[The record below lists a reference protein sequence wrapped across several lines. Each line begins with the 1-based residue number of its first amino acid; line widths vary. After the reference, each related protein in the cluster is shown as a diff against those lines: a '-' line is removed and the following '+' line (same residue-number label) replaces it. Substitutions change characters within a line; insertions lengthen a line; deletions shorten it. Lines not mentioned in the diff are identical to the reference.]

1 MPKTLQALLHDIS
14 HFQPRRLALPL
25 AALLLAIGLAAC
37 STASESGR
45 EGGGEGAE
53 TGEVGGEGPGEH
65 GEGGEGSESGG
76 EGGEESGVG
85 IDLGVTYDRVRN
97 GARLILRYD
106 AASETF
112 RGTVTNTTAATLTQ
126 VRVEVHLRPSGPELG
141 PTEPRDL
148 APGETIMVNL
158 DATGQNFTQYSPH
171 SETGTPS
178 SPVDPAGT
186 SIFTPALAGWA
197 VIGGV
202 DVGIEHTGHGMSARH
217 EWLNGAW
224 TSRLS
229 PDPAPGHQPT
239 GAATWSGA
247 WVGYHGSSP
256 AIATGDASVRVTLGT
271 GGNGATEADLTLE
284 DVPVLGTLAWD
295 DLPVTGGR
303 FTGSTTANS
312 QAYDATGQFAGPN
325 QAGVVGHATGPEFR
339 SVFYGDKD

>member
-1 MPKTLQALLHDIS
+1 MPKTLQAFLYNIS
-14 HFQPRRLALPL
+14 HFQSRQLALPL

-45 EGGGEGAE
+45 EGGGEGS
-53 TGEVGGEGPGEH
+53 GEHGEGGEGS

-76 EGGEESGVG
+76 EGGEESGAG
-85 IDLGVTYDRVRN
+85 IDLGVTYDVVRN

-112 RGTVTNTTAATLTQ
+112 RGTVSNTTAATLRQ

-141 PTEPRDL
+141 PTEPTDL

-158 DATGQNFTQYSPH
+158 DATGQSFTQYSPH

-186 SIFTPALAGWA
+186 SVFGPSLGGWA

-202 DVGIEHTGHGMSARH
+202 DIGIEHTGHGMSARH
-217 EWLNGAW
+217 ESLNGAW

-256 AIATGDASVRVTLGT
+256 AIATGDARVSVTL
-271 GGNGATEADLTLE
+271 GNGATEADLTLE
-284 DVPVLGTLAWD
+284 DVPVLGTLAWE
-295 DLPVTGGR
+295 DLPVAGGR